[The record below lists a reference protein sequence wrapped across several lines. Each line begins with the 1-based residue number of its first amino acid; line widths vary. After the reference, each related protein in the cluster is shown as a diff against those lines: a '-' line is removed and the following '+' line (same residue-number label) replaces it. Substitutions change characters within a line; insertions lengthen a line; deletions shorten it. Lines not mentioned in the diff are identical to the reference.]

1 MSSQANPP
9 PTRPRSSRAPRPL
22 LFWELNVRLLA
33 ALVNPAPLRRWRA
46 LFYHLDALGV
56 RTLPLTLIVSGL
68 LGYTGVFL
76 AHGSFEYLYH
86 RELPTLLGRAFVE
99 QIAPLITTFLVI
111 GGSIVSM
118 TAELASMRVAR
129 EIDSL
134 EIVGQ
139 DPVEFLLLPRL
150 VALSAALPAL
160 TFFAFFASMAGGW
173 LATSQPRTD
182 FTHFAEQF
190 FGIGSPRVLGLAVAV
205 GPAQLLTS
213 LLKTVVSAWAILIIG
228 GYFGLGARGDQEE
241 SVGRAVRHAVAGC
254 LVAVTFI
261 NLLFAVAGH
270 G

>member
-1 MSSQANPP
+1 
-9 PTRPRSSRAPRPL
+9 
-22 LFWELNVRLLA
+22 LNLRLLA
-33 ALVNPAPLRRWRA
+33 ALSKPPPLRRWRA
-46 LFYHLDALGV
+46 LLHHFDALGV

-76 AHGSFEYLYH
+76 ARGSFEFLYH
-86 RELPTLLGRAFVE
+86 RELPTLLGRVFVE

-150 VALSAALPAL
+150 VALSVALPAL

-173 LATSQPRTD
+173 LAARQPGTD
-182 FTHFAEQF
+182 FPRFAEQF
-190 FGIGSPRVLGLAVAV
+190 FGIGSPRVLGLAIAV
-205 GPAQLLTS
+205 RPQLLVTS
-213 LLKTVVSAWAILIIG
+213 LLKAVVSAWAILIIG

-241 SVGRAVRHAVAGC
+241 SVGRAVRHSVAGC